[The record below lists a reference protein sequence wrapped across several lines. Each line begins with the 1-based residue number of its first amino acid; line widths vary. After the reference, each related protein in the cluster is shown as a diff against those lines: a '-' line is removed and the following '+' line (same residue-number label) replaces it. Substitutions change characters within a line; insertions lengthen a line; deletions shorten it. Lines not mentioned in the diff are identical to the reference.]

1 MTHAASVRHA
11 MTVDVEDYF
20 HVAALAGSIKPQDW
34 GDMEFRA
41 EQSTRTLLSLFARR
55 GVRATFFVLGW
66 VARRSPQ
73 LVREI
78 QQAGHEVACHGMS
91 HKLIYTQTPE
101 EFHAETREAKA
112 LLEDIIGE
120 PVLGYRAATYS
131 ITPKSLWALDSIAE
145 LGFQYDSSIFPIRH
159 DLYGI
164 PDAPQAPGRI
174 RAPGGAELV
183 EFPISTV
190 KLAGVRI
197 PIAGGGYFRIFP
209 YWLTRMGLGKLHR
222 AGSPFVFYLHPWEV
236 DPQQPRVKVG
246 WKSRFRH
253 YTNLSRTQ
261 GRLDRLVQEF
271 PFAPMRDV
279 LADLSLLA
287 PIHPAA

>member
-1 MTHAASVRHA
+1 MTRTAPVRHA

-101 EFHAETREAKA
+101 EFHAETRDAKA

-164 PDAPQAPGRI
+164 PDAPRVPGRI

-209 YWLTRMGLGKLHR
+209 YWLTRMGLDKLHR

-261 GRLDRLVQEF
+261 GRLDRLVQAF